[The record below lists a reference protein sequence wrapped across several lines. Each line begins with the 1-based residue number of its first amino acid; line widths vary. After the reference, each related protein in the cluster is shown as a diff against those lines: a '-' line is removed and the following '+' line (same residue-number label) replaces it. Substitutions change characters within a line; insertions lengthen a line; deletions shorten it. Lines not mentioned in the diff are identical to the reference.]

1 MLRPPLLACALL
13 LVGSTQ
19 AFAERQ
25 IKPFLGVTFGGNTTF
40 IDLAG
45 AAGTPNVVIGVNGA
59 LVGDVFGVEAD
70 FAHAPGFFQSGAQ
83 NLVRNNSVTTLTGN
97 LIISVPRSL
106 TEFTLGPY
114 FVFGGGLMNV
124 HIDDVFGVLS
134 VASTLPAL
142 DVGGGVTGNLSQRFG
157 LNWDARYFW
166 SAGGPEERGF
176 SFGTEQLSFWRAIM
190 ALVIRY

>member
-1 MLRPPLLACALL
+1 MPAIA
-13 LVGSTQ
+13 S
-19 AFAERQ
+19 AERQ
-25 IKPFLGVTFGGNTTF
+25 IKPFVGITFGGSTTF

-59 LVGDVFGVEAD
+59 LVGEVFGVEAD
-70 FAHAPGFFQSGAQ
+70 FGYAPGFFQSGAQ
-83 NLVRNNSVTTLTGN
+83 NLVRGNSATTLTGN
-97 LIISVPRSL
+97 LVISVPRSL

-124 HIDDVFGVLS
+124 HIDDFFGVLS
-134 VASTLPAL
+134 VARTLPAL
-142 DVGGGVTGNLSQRFG
+142 DIGGGVTGNLSQRFG

-166 SAGGPEERGF
+166 SVHGQEDFGF
-176 SFGTEQLSFWRAIM
+176 GAEQLSFWRAIT